1 MDKKEESRD
10 VTLDASLRS
19 LTLDA
24 SRCSLT
30 RESIEEAEAIAG
42 GCMEMGGAGVTAEE
56 ALEAEESFL
65 SERIRR
71 AKEWQEELERRA
83 KAAKRA

>member
-10 VTLDASLRS
+10 VTSDDSLP
-19 LTLDA
+19 
-24 SRCSLT
+24 SLT

-65 SERIRR
+65 AEKIRR

-83 KAAKRA
+83 KAAKHA